1 MKLIVGLGNPGKEYE
16 ETRHNVGFKVIDELA
31 ERFSIDL
38 NEAKF
43 KGLFGKGMIR
53 GEKVI
58 LLKPM
63 TYMNLSG
70 QAVAPLMNY
79 YKITPDQLLVCYDE
93 LDLPVGKIRLRYKG
107 SAGGHNG
114 LKSVIQMIGTQEFNR
129 IRIGIDRPEPGESIV
144 NYVLGKFKPEEK
156 QVIAQMIEKSAD
168 ACEMWMEKPFLD
180 VMNIYNK

>member
-1 MKLIVGLGNPGKEYE
+1 MFYNKEEKHEINCRSWKPWKEYE

-63 TYMNLSG
+63 TYMNLS
-70 QAVAPLMNY
+70 AKRWLPNE
-79 YKITPDQLLVCYDE
+79 LL
-93 LDLPVGKIRLRYKG
+93 
-107 SAGGHNG
+107 
-114 LKSVIQMIGTQEFNR
+114 
-129 IRIGIDRPEPGESIV
+129 
-144 NYVLGKFKPEEK
+144 
-156 QVIAQMIEKSAD
+156 
-168 ACEMWMEKPFLD
+168 
-180 VMNIYNK
+180 

>member
-1 MKLIVGLGNPGKEYE
+1 
-16 ETRHNVGFKVIDELA
+16 
-31 ERFSIDL
+31 
-38 NEAKF
+38 
-43 KGLFGKGMIR
+43 
-53 GEKVI
+53 
-58 LLKPM
+58 
-63 TYMNLSG
+63 
-70 QAVAPLMNY
+70 MNY